1 MQGTDN
7 VQNINMWS
15 RRQRQMNIEE
25 QKNGTARRN
34 RGKIRG
40 RHNSWYMY
48 SSYKTG
54 CVQLFCIV
62 RIAICVCKTRI
73 CLLERMSSIGKL
85 SCPNLYKLVA
95 PDFQVGRPAGGD
107 QSLRRNAVKG
117 FVETQ
122 HLTQIFQRKIWWQWR
137 WIVIWRGCTCQAS
150 ECIVGKINIWYKAVE
165 WQEYSL
171 QLG

>member
-40 RHNSWYMY
+40 RQNSWYMY

-54 CVQLFCIV
+54 CVQLFYWEIALCI
-62 RIAICVCKTRI
+62 CKARI
-73 CLLERMSSIGKL
+73 CFLVCMSSIGKL
-85 SCPNLYKLVA
+85 SCPNLFKLVA

-107 QSLRRNAVKG
+107 EPLRRHSVKG
-117 FVETQ
+117 FFETQ
-122 HLTQIFQRKIWWQWR
+122 QSTQIFQRKIWWWWR
-137 WIVIWRGCTCQAS
+137 WIVIRRGCTCQAS
-150 ECIVGKINIWYKAVE
+150 ECIQENIYIWYKAVE
-165 WQEYSL
+165 
-171 QLG
+171 